1 GFEKAYRYDKKSKK
15 MLYNPLT
22 EGFRLPTEAEWE
34 YAARAGDMTLY
45 AGSDQPGE
53 VAWYA
58 DNSGSGV
65 QELAMKRR
73 NKFALYDMSGN
84 VWEWCWDYY
93 GDYTAASVKDPVGP
107 DIGRRRVRRGGSNRN
122 RLQHIR
128 VSNRAASNPDTI
140 QAGIGFRVVRT
151 ML

>member
-1 GFEKAYRYDKKSKK
+1 MTEKAYSVDRKSKK
-15 MLYNPLT
+15 IVFNPLA

-34 YAARAGDMTLY
+34 YAARAGDTSLY
-45 AGSDQPGE
+45 SGSDQPGE

-84 VWEWCWDYY
+84 VWEWCWDFY
-93 GDYTAASVKDPVGP
+93 GEYTAASVKDPVGP
-107 DIGRRRVRRGGSNRN
+107 DSENVMSVGG
-122 RLQHIR
+122 L
-128 VSNRAASNPDTI
+128 
-140 QAGIGFRVVRT
+140 
-151 ML
+151 